1 MQFMKQELT
10 DKEKMQAVRIYRYAY
25 GLFLVLVL
33 YLLIRG
39 DIENA
44 TINLGIALIF
54 DPFDAGVKWQVRPL
68 YQRVWL
74 LVHLALTFAGFL
86 YLILS

>member
-1 MQFMKQELT
+1 MKRELT
-10 DKEKMQAVRIYRYAY
+10 DKGKTQTVRIYRYAY
-25 GLFLVLVL
+25 GLFLLLVL

-54 DPFDAGVKWQVRPL
+54 DPFDANVKWQDRPL

>member
-1 MQFMKQELT
+1 MKQELT
-10 DKEKMQAVRIYRYAY
+10 DKEPVRTLRINRYAY
-25 GLFLVLVL
+25 ALFLLLVL
-33 YLLIRG
+33 YQVLRG

-54 DPFDAGVKWQVRPL
+54 DPFDANVKWQDRPL

-74 LVHLALTFAGFL
+74 LTHLFLTLAGFL
-86 YLILS
+86 YLILR

>member
-1 MQFMKQELT
+1 MKQELT
-10 DKEKMQAVRIYRYAY
+10 DKEKTQTIRIYRYAY
-25 GLFLVLVL
+25 SLFLLLVL
-33 YLLIRG
+33 YLLVRG

-54 DPFDAGVKWQVRPL
+54 DPFDVNLKWQDRPL

>member
-10 DKEKMQAVRIYRYAY
+10 DKEKTQTIRIYRYTY
-25 GLFLVLVL
+25 GLYLLLVL
-33 YLLIRG
+33 YLLVRG

-54 DPFDAGVKWQVRPL
+54 DPFDVNLKWQDRPL

>member
-1 MQFMKQELT
+1 MKKELKNIDAMQNLR
-10 DKEKMQAVRIYRYAY
+10 VYRYAY
-25 GLFLVLVL
+25 ALFLVLVAYQL
-33 YLLIRG
+33 FRG

-54 DPFDAGVKWQVRPL
+54 DPFDARVRWQDRPI

-74 LVHLALTFAGFL
+74 LVHLGLTLAGFV
-86 YLILS
+86 YLLSTDQ